1 MNAGERMRSFIDAVL
16 LIGFL
21 CLEFGELLV
30 MPRC

>member
-1 MNAGERMRSFIDAVL
+1 MRSFIDAVI

-30 MPRC
+30 MLRC